1 MKTMLSDSVA
11 EDFSMSDRALSAL
24 LPPLPDDAHKYTR
37 GSLLV
42 LAGSRRFPGAAVLAA
57 RAAARAGAGYV
68 TLAIPESAA
77 VVAQTHLLSIPV
89 IAASAVDGAFAADAW
104 EGIRDQVTHLDAIVL
119 GPGLTVTPSTSAF
132 VQAVLR
138 EVCGVREETHG
149 VWATRDTREAHDAHG
164 AQKALPV
171 LLDAD
176 ALNILSALVR
186 QGWQGFRPAASTEVG
201 TETPDTIPVLTPH
214 AGELKRLCEATGTPG
229 APQLAEA
236 LQAIVVAKGSQTHI
250 ASSTREHRSTSGTS
264 ALAKAGTGDVLAGI
278 IGSFIAQGANPFEA
292 AVLGVEVHGR
302 AGRFAEKT
310 LGRRA
315 VCAEDVIE
323 AIPAVLQQIEA
334 HQQPCFSATFAG
346 MTAG

>member
-1 MKTMLSDSVA
+1 MRKMRPDSVA
-11 EDFSMSDRALSAL
+11 EDFSLSDRALSEL
-24 LPPLPDDAHKYTR
+24 LPHLPDDAHKYTR

-57 RAAARAGAGYV
+57 QAAARAGAGYV
-68 TLAIPESAA
+68 TLAIPEPAA
-77 VVAQTHLLSIPV
+77 AVAQTHLLSIPV
-89 IAASAVDGAFAADAW
+89 IAAPAVGGVFAADSW
-104 EGIRDQVTHLDAIVL
+104 EGIRDQLTHLDAIVL

-138 EVCGVREETHG
+138 EAHET
-149 VWATRDTREAHDAHG
+149 
-164 AQKALPV
+164 QKALPV

-176 ALNILSALVR
+176 ALNILSALAQ
-186 QGWQGFRPAASTEVG
+186 QGWTGFRPAAHPEDSDATLA
-201 TETPDTIPVLTPH
+201 LTPH
-214 AGELKRLCEATGTPG
+214 TGELKRLCEATGTLG
-229 APQLAEA
+229 VPQLAKA
-236 LQAIVVAKGSQTHI
+236 LQAIVVAKGPQTHI

-278 IGSFIAQGANPFEA
+278 IGSFIAQGATPFEA

-302 AGRFAEKT
+302 AGRLAEKT

-323 AIPAVLQQIEA
+323 AIPAVLQKIEA
-334 HQQPCFSATFAG
+334 PQRQRSSDIPAETKPARRETTCENASTLPRASCQQSRC
-346 MTAG
+346 